1 MFSGDHVLSDQIIE
15 AINPPE
21 NISNYVCKKRE
32 VKIYRPCYDIATG
45 QFLGIYETIGYL
57 IVKGDDDEHFLSY
70 GYCVEFSKILYSYR
84 KRRIPNSFAGT
95 PFNRHRL
102 LF

>member
-57 IVKGDDDEHFLSY
+57 IVKGDDGEHFLSY